1 MTDFLDKLVL
11 DAENRI
17 VRGYYDVDIK
27 VDHEQISLSRA
38 IRSSNHN
45 AIIAEIK
52 PKSPT
57 RGTLRSELDPKDMAI
72 RLARGGA
79 TGLSV
84 LTEPDNFGGTIDSL
98 AQIRPHVNLPLL
110 MKDVVID
117 ERQIVAA
124 KNSGADCVLLM
135 VSVLTRKGIQ
145 TGDLIRKAHNSRLE
159 VLLEVHDTEELK
171 HASETSAEIIG
182 INNRNLRNLTIDLS
196 TTQRLLDSASQ
207 QLRGKTII
215 SESGLETIEDIR
227 RLKGAHIDGFLIGSS
242 IMLATDL
249 EGKVREF
256 VYA

>member
-1 MTDFLDKLVL
+1 MTDFLDKLIV

-17 VRGYYDVDIK
+17 TGGYYDADIR

-38 IRSSNHN
+38 IKNSNHN

-57 RGTLRSELDPKDMAI
+57 RGTLRAELDPKDTAI

-98 AQIRPHVNLPLL
+98 VQIRPHVNVPLL
-110 MKDVVID
+110 MKDIVVD
-117 ERQIVAA
+117 EKQIAAA
-124 KNSGADCVLLM
+124 KNSGADCVLLIL
-135 VSVLTRKGIQ
+135 SVLTRKGIQ
-145 TGDLIRKAHNSRLE
+145 PGDLIKKAHISQLE
-159 VLLEVHDTEELK
+159 VILEVHDTDELN
-171 HASETSAEIIG
+171 HAAETNAEIIG
-182 INNRNLRNLTIDLS
+182 INNRNLKNLAIDLN
-196 TTQRLLDSASQ
+196 TTRRLLDSAVQ
-207 QLRGKTII
+207 QLRDKTII

-227 RLKGAHIDGFLIGSS
+227 RLKGMHIDGFLIGSS
-242 IMLATDL
+242 IMLAADL
-249 EGKVREF
+249 EDKVREF